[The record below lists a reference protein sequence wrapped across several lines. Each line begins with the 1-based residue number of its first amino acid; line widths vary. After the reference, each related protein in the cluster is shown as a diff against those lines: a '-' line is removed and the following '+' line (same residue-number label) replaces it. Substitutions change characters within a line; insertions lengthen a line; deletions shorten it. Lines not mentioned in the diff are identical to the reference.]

1 MTGALRFADFRKD
14 SIVLLDGATHR
25 VTGTE
30 ADGATVTLVVE
41 DGSER
46 SIAVSLVEL
55 YAKVC
60 EGTAQTLDPIVRADL
75 ADNSP
80 PVTIAFLS
88 TAARIDWY
96 HRMILLRGLLR
107 VSGCAPKSAAYRR
120 AYSDT
125 TRLLAWVRE
134 NSGISSEKSWSAK
147 RTNDVL
153 RNWRHHGGA
162 FAAFL
167 VQCVPARR
175 RRRTDPTMQE
185 FRDLVRATAKSLPDA
200 STASLHRVAGA
211 AWRARKAAKDAGD
224 GPRQSTSEL
233 NKSRKNSND

>member
-1 MTGALRFADFRKD
+1 MTGALRFADFRKG
-14 SIVLLDGATHR
+14 SVVLLDGAVCR

-30 ADGATVTLVVE
+30 NDGATVTLVAQ
-41 DGSER
+41 DGSDR
-46 SIAVSLVEL
+46 ALTVSLVEL

-60 EGTAQTLDPIVRADL
+60 DGTAQAFDPIVRAEL
-75 ADNSP
+75 AETSP

-88 TAARIDWY
+88 TAASIDWY

-107 VSGCAPKSAAYRR
+107 VAGCAPKSAAYQR
-120 AYSDT
+120 AFSDT

-134 NSGISSEKSWSAK
+134 NSGVSSEKSWSAK

-153 RNWRHHGGA
+153 RHWRQHGGA

-175 RRRTDPTMQE
+175 RKRTDPTMQE